1 MQSKSPENIIPD
13 HEKLRLQKLFY
24 YEILNSPAENT
35 FDNISSLASEIF
47 EVPHAGICF
56 IEEENIF
63 IKSQIGAAVETKR
76 KNSPVSLAILGNDVQ
91 VISNKEF
98 SSDNEKIK
106 FFAVAPIQSPDGF
119 NIGAIYVF
127 DTVFKT
133 PSNNQIKMLA
143 RLAEMVIDKL
153 ETRIAIRKS
162 LSAQDDRL
170 HVLIHDLKNPMT
182 TISLQSELIGRISNI
197 DEKAVL
203 IASKI
208 NVQSKK
214 IVDSLNE
221 ILISARKE
229 SGSFKPQKV
238 KVDLKEIL
246 EIVTKNLALTANQK
260 KQSFVIDIDS
270 ALEIFGDTDK
280 LKVLFFQLLH
290 NAIKF
295 SDESTA
301 IMISHQ
307 TEENLITIA
316 IKDQGVGLSAE
327 DLEKLFI
334 KFARLSAIPTH
345 KENSNGLG
353 LTMAKMFVDMHKG
366 KLWAESEGK
375 NKGTTFFVQ
384 LPVK

>member
-1 MQSKSPENIIPD
+1 MQSKSPENITPD
-13 HEKLRLQKLFY
+13 QEKLRLQKLFY
-24 YEILNSPAENT
+24 YEILNSPPENT
-35 FDNISSLASEIF
+35 FDNLSSLAAEIF

-56 IEEENIF
+56 IDEDNIF
-63 IKSQIGAAVETKR
+63 IKSQIGIAIETKR
-76 KNSPVSLAILGNDVQ
+76 ENTPVSLVILSNDVQ
-91 VISNKEF
+91 VISNKELN
-98 SSDNEKIK
+98 SEKIK

-133 PSNNQIKMLA
+133 PSNNQIKMLS

-153 ETRIAIRKS
+153 ETRIAIRNS

-208 NVQSKK
+208 NTQSKR

-221 ILISARKE
+221 ILVSAKKE

-238 KVDLKEIL
+238 KIDLKEVL
-246 EIVTKNLALTANQK
+246 QTVTKNLALTANQK
-260 KQSFVIDIDS
+260 KQSFVINIDS

-280 LKVLFFQLLH
+280 LKALFFQLLH

-295 SDESTA
+295 SNENTA
-301 IMISHQ
+301 IIINHQ

-316 IKDQGVGLSAE
+316 IKDQGVGLSTE

-353 LTMAKMFVDMHKG
+353 LTMAKMFVDIHRG

-375 NKGTTFFVQ
+375 DKGTTFFVQ
-384 LPVK
+384 LPIK